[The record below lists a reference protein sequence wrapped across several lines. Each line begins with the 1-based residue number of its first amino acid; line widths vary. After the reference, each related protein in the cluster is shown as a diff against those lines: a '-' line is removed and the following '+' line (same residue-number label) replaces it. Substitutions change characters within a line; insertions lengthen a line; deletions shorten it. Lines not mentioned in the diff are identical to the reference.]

1 MIDATLSIITLGCP
15 KNQVDSERLAA
26 ALSPYFNV
34 KHESPIADYVIINT
48 CSFILPA
55 REESINMILD
65 YIDFKKQGLIK
76 KLIVIGC
83 MPQYIR
89 KNYKK
94 IYPKLISLLK

>member
-76 KLIVIGC
+76 
-83 MPQYIR
+83 
-89 KNYKK
+89 N
-94 IYPKLISLLK
+94 

>member
-55 REESINMILD
+55 REESINMILI
-65 YIDFKKQGLIK
+65 IDFKKQGLIK
-76 KLIVIGC
+76 INC
-83 MPQYIR
+83 DRPYTQM
-89 KNYKK
+89 
-94 IYPKLISLLK
+94 